1 MHRLILENMKETVNI
16 KRKIRSKY
24 ILVLCIIVPV
34 LLFVHIETLLSY
46 GKFHEYYNTYYR
58 NTEKITYKI
67 LKKAETGI
75 SIRISREY
83 SFYLENV
90 KTGEKVIKDCNEK
103 EYAFYDPGQKITY
116 NLSKKELGYNIP
128 SKPCSWFLI
137 SIFGGLVILCC
148 VTIPILCN
156 TKVDN
161 AYEYNVAI
169 AMCIYNVVVI
179 LSAIVE
185 YIVA

>member
-58 NTEKITYKI
+58 NTEKVTYKI
-67 LKKAETGI
+67 LKKAETGFG
-75 SIRISREY
+75 EY

-90 KTGEKVIKDCNEK
+90 KTGEKVIKDCNGK

-116 NLSKKELGYNIP
+116 NLLKKELGYNIP
-128 SKPCSWFLI
+128 SKPCGWFLI
-137 SIFGGLVILCC
+137 SIFGGLVILC
-148 VTIPILCN
+148 VTIPIYCITEDNN
-156 TKVDN
+156 T
-161 AYEYNVAI
+161 YESNVYI